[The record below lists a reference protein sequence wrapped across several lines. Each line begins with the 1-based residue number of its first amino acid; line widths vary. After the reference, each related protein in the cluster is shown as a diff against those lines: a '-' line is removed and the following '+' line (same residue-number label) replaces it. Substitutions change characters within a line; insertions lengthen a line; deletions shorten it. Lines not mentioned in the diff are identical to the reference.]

1 MPPKQKDPRRVT
13 FRKAK
18 NTVKPGKVLWWGVF
32 VVFLLTVLAGFIG
45 AGYIYFEYSKDL
57 PDVRQ
62 LRTFQPATITRVYSD
77 LDELI
82 AEFFVEKRIIVPT
95 EKFPKYLIQA
105 TLAVEDSN
113 FYSHFG
119 VDPKAI
125 FRALLTNIQAGH
137 VVEGGSTITQQLSKT
152 LFLSPARNLERKIK
166 EAILSIR
173 LEMIFTKDEILG
185 LYLNQIY
192 YGHGAYGVEAAAQT
206 YFGKHVQDLTLEE
219 CAMIAGLPKA
229 PNNYSP
235 YRSPEKAK
243 IRRNHS
249 IRRMATL
256 NFINEE
262 QTIRALQAKF
272 NLQGIEDPLNK
283 APYFIE
289 HIRQFI
295 QEKYGATKLYRHGL
309 NVHTTLNLDMQNHA
323 RAAVQE
329 NLRILDKRFGY
340 RGPLDHVDFPPSSPE
355 LISFLSSLNDFQG
368 GNRLME
374 GAVLK
379 GVVTAVDDAQVW
391 VHLGNGQG
399 IIDIK
404 DMNWAKK
411 PNVKTDGRWRKITN
425 PQSAVVPGDVL
436 LVRIKGVREEGY
448 WSLALEQEP
457 ETQAGLLSLNPQ
469 GNIKAMI
476 GGYEFSKSQFN
487 RAVQAVRQPGSAFK
501 PIVFAAAI
509 SEGYTPASVIMD
521 SPVIFKE
528 REQSFDKWKP
538 VNFEEKFYGPTL
550 LRTALAHSRNVVS
563 IKLLQG
569 IGVNK
574 LVAFTRKFGVSSPL
588 SKNLSIA
595 LGSSG
600 LTLYELTS
608 AYSVFAN
615 MGKRTE
621 PIAVRHIKDRD
632 GKIIYSAQQEVSQV
646 IPAGVASIVSSM
658 LESVVQ
664 EGTGSKAKVLKRPVA
679 AKTGTTNNFI
689 DAWFMGFTPELTTG
703 VWVGKDKDE
712 SLGYNETGARAAIP
726 IWLQFMKES
735 LKGAPVVNFPT
746 TPETVHI
753 KIDPKTGT
761 LADFGVSG
769 SQFDVFLIDNPPT
782 KNTGISPKLAGKNF

>member
-1 MPPKQKDPRRVT
+1 M
-13 FRKAK
+13 
-18 NTVKPGKVLWWGVF
+18 
-32 VVFLLTVLAGFIG
+32 VFLFTVLAGFIG

-57 PDVRQ
+57 PDVRR
-62 LRTFQPATITRVYSD
+62 LRTYQPATITRVYSD
-77 LDELI
+77 SDELI
-82 AEFFVEKRIIVPT
+82 AEFFVEKRTIVSVD
-95 EKFPKYLIQA
+95 KFPKHLIQA

-113 FYSHFG
+113 FNSHYG
-119 VDPKAI
+119 IDPKAI
-125 FRALLTNIQAGH
+125 FRALITNVKAGR
-137 VVEGGSTITQQLSKT
+137 VVEGGSTITQQLAKT

-185 LYLNQIY
+185 FYLNQIY
-192 YGHGAYGVEAAAQT
+192 YGHGSYGVEAAAQT
-206 YFGKHVQDLTLEE
+206 YFGKHVQDMTLEE

-235 YRSPEKAK
+235 YRYPEKAK

-249 IRRMATL
+249 VRRMATL

-262 QTIRALQAKF
+262 EAVRALQSKF
-272 NLQGIEDPLNK
+272 NLRGIRDPLNK
-283 APYFIE
+283 APYFVE

-309 NVHTTLNLDMQNHA
+309 NVYTTLNLDMQNSA
-323 RAAVQE
+323 RAAVQD
-329 NLRILDKRFGY
+329 NLKTLDKRYGY
-340 RGPLDHVDFPPSSPE
+340 RGPLEHVDFQASSPG
-355 LISFLSSLNDFQG
+355 LISFLSTLNDFEG
-368 GNRLME
+368 ENRLME

-379 GVVTAVDDAQVW
+379 GLVTSVDDAQVW

-399 IIDIK
+399 IIDLK
-404 DMNWAKK
+404 DMSWAKK
-411 PNVKTDGRWRKITN
+411 PNVKTDGRWRKINN
-425 PQSAVVPGDVL
+425 PNMAVTAGDVI

-448 WSLALEQEP
+448 WSLALEQDP
-457 ETQAGLLSLNPQ
+457 EAQAGLLSLDPQ
-469 GNIKAMI
+469 GHIKAMI
-476 GGYEFSKSQFN
+476 GGYDFSKSQFN

-509 SEGYTPASVIMD
+509 SEGFTPASIIMD

-528 REQSFDKWKP
+528 REQNFDKWKP

-563 IKLLQG
+563 IKLLQN

-574 LVAFTRKFGVSSPL
+574 LVAFTRKFGIRSPL

-608 AYSVFAN
+608 AYSIFAN
-615 MGKRTE
+615 LGKRTE
-621 PIAVRHIKDRD
+621 PIAVRYINDRD
-632 GKIIYSAQQEVSQV
+632 GKVIYTAQPKVTEAL
-646 IPAGVASIVSSM
+646 PAGVAKVVSSM

-664 EGTGSKAKVLKRPVA
+664 EGTGAKAKALKRPVA

-712 SLGYNETGARAAIP
+712 SLGYNETGSRAAIP

-735 LKGAPVVNFPT
+735 LKDAPAVNFPT
-746 TPETVHI
+746 TPESVHI
-753 KIDPKTGT
+753 KIDPETGS
-761 LADFGVSG
+761 LAGFGKPG
-769 SQFDVFLIDNPPT
+769 ARFDVFLIDNPPK
-782 KNTGISPKLAGKNF
+782 KNNGVSPRLAGKNF